1 MIKDLQ
7 LLFRMKE
14 KVVVGLISGT
24 SMDGIDAALLKIR
37 GKGGD
42 TKLELLEFVCV
53 PYTTEIV
60 TRLGRLQQECTP
72 GDISELNFLVGEAFA
87 GAALAVIEKA
97 GLAPNE
103 VDLIGSHGQTVSH
116 IPPSAGGGV
125 PSTLQLGEPDVIAER
140 TGITTVGD
148 FRTRDVAAGGE
159 GAPLVPYA
167 DYILFMKPGETR
179 IAQNIG
185 GIANATVITE
195 SIDDVM
201 AFDTGPGNMLMDR
214 IMTLAS
220 GGKERFDRDGKEASK
235 GKVNK
240 ALLKELLS
248 DPYFA
253 KSPPKSTGEELFG
266 SAMAE
271 RLYNMVTDGRITLGD
286 LMATVLIL
294 TVESICLSYERFIF
308 PQHKVSEVILG
319 GGGCRNAFL
328 VEKLRERL
336 GGLKLTTT
344 DDYGI
349 PADAKEAVA
358 FAILANECIS
368 GNAGNL
374 SGVTG
379 ARRRV
384 PLGKISPGGLG

>member
-14 KVVVGLISGT
+14 KIVVGLISGT

-37 GKGGD
+37 GKGTD
-42 TKLELLEFVCV
+42 TDLQLVEFLCS
-53 PYTTEIV
+53 PYPSEIV
-60 TRLGRLQQECTP
+60 TRLGRLQQVCTP
-72 GDISELNFLVGEAFA
+72 GDISELNFLIGEAFA

-97 GLAPNE
+97 GLTPKD
-103 VDLIGSHGQTVSH
+103 VDLIGSHGQTISH

-125 PSTLQLGEPDVIAER
+125 PSTLQIGEPDVIAER

-167 DYILFMKPGETR
+167 DYILFTKPGETR

-195 SIDDVM
+195 HIDGVT

-220 GGKERFDRDGKEASK
+220 GGKKRFDSGGKEASK
-235 GKVNK
+235 GKVNE

-271 RLYNMVTDGRITLGD
+271 RLYGMVEGAGITLGD
-286 LMATVLIL
+286 LMATALML
-294 TVESICLSYERFIF
+294 TVESICLSYEKFIF
-308 PQHKVSEVILG
+308 PEYKVSEVILS
-319 GGGCRNAFL
+319 GGGCRNTFL
-328 VEKLRERL
+328 VDKLRERL
-336 GGLKLTTT
+336 GGIKLTTT

-374 SGVTG
+374 PGVTG

>member
-14 KVVVGLISGT
+14 KIVVGLISGT
-24 SMDGIDAALLKIR
+24 SMDGIDAALIRIR
-37 GKGGD
+37 GKGAD
-42 TKLELLEFVCV
+42 TDLHLLEFVCL
-53 PYTTEIV
+53 PYPAEIV
-60 TRLGRLQQECTP
+60 TKLGRLRECAP
-72 GDISELNFLVGEAFA
+72 GDISELNFLIGEAFA

-97 GLAPNE
+97 GLTPKD

-116 IPPSAGGGV
+116 IPPSAGVGV
-125 PSTLQLGEPDVIAER
+125 PSTLQIGEPDVIAER

-179 IAQNIG
+179 IAQNLG

-195 SIDDVM
+195 SLGGVT

-220 GGKERFDRDGKEASK
+220 GGEERFDSGGKTASK
-235 GKVNK
+235 GKVNE

-266 SAMAE
+266 SILAE
-271 RLYNMVTDGRITLGD
+271 RLYGMVAGGRITLGD
-286 LMATVLIL
+286 LMATALML
-294 TVESICLSYERFIF
+294 TVESICLSYEKFIF
-308 PQHKVSEVILG
+308 PEHKVSEAILS

-328 VEKLRERL
+328 VEKLGERL
-336 GGLKLTTT
+336 GGIKLTTT

-374 SGVTG
+374 PGVTG
-379 ARRRV
+379 ARRPV